1 MTDGARPVRALLSDG
16 NQRTLPTP
24 AVSPVIDPT
33 GCGDAFVAG
42 LIPTLMQTFDTL
54 DSVRWEQKI
63 NAIVRAGIQQAGLCL
78 TQRGSQTYRRR

>member
-1 MTDGARPVRALLSDG
+1 
-16 NQRTLPTP
+16 
-24 AVSPVIDPT
+24 
-33 GCGDAFVAG
+33 
-42 LIPTLMQTFDTL
+42 MQTFDTL